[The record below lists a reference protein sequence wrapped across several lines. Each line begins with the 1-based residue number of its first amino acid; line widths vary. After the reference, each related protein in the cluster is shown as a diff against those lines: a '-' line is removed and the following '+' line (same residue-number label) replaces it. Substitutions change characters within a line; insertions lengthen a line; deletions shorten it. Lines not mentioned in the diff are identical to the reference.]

1 MKSQDPVIEFRN
13 VSKFFQ
19 DTNPAV
25 KDLTFDIFRGEL
37 TVVIGPS
44 GSGKSTTLQMI
55 NGLVEASNGEITVLG
70 YQVSQKL
77 KLRALRSIRSK
88 IGFVFQDFGLTL
100 RLSAIENVLIGSL
113 SKLRGPRLGI
123 WSYPAQFRARAMLE
137 LEKLGLEEVAFQ
149 RADTLSGGQKQ
160 RVAIARA
167 LMQQPEILLADEPV
181 ASLDPK
187 SSETIL
193 EALCD
198 VATQRDVAVIVS
210 LHQVELALKYA
221 DRIIGIR
228 KGHIV
233 FDLTGNKPSA
243 TQIKELYEK

>member
-1 MKSQDPVIEFRN
+1 MKSSFPVIKFNN
-13 VSKFFQ
+13 VTKYYQESK
-19 DTNPAV
+19 PAV
-25 KDLTFDIFRGEL
+25 DGLSFEIFRGEL

-55 NGLVEASNGEITVLG
+55 NGLVSPSLGGITVLG
-70 YQVSQKL
+70 AQISQGMKFNE
-77 KLRALRSIRSK
+77 LRSIRSK
-88 IGFVFQDFGLTL
+88 IGFIFQDFGLTS
-100 RLSAIENVLIGSL
+100 RLSALENVLIGSL

-123 WSYPAQFRARAMLE
+123 WSYPAQLRSHAMRE
-137 LEKLGLEEVAFQ
+137 LEKLGLSEVAFQ
-149 RADTLSGGQKQ
+149 RADTLSGGQIQ

-187 SSETIL
+187 SSEMIL
-193 EALCD
+193 EALHE
-198 VATQRDVAVIVS
+198 VATKGAVAVIVS

-228 KGHIV
+228 NGHLV
-233 FDLTGNKPSA
+233 FDLSGKKPSKA
-243 TQIKELYEK
+243 QIKELYER